1 MVYIIFALYFLLSN
15 IDFIMFDISRIFLY
29 FHCQFIH
36 LFLSCIEQITPEE
49 FIQRFL
55 EKRKVTKRGYGHLAT
70 NDYRYLVRWNHK
82 THHFGLGLATFD
94 YLKS

>member
-15 IDFIMFDISRIFLY
+15 IDIIMFYISRIFTSIVNL
-29 FHCQFIH
+29 FSF
-36 LFLSCIEQITPEE
+36 FLSSIEQITLEE

-55 EKRKVTKRGYGHLAT
+55 EKRKVTNRGYGHLAT
-70 NDYRYLVRWNHK
+70 NEYRYLVRWNHE